1 MSDSKLRA
9 AEKKSQALTAWERER
24 DRLKTLWIIAV
35 VIFWLSVAFQTVLYY
50 LQDGLFNFVLLSIIV
65 GTMVLGVILK
75 IRVQLHLN
83 KKVD

>member
-35 VIFWLSVAFQTVLYY
+35 VIFWLSVVFQTVLYY
-50 LQDGLFNFVLLSIIV
+50 LQDGLFSFVLLSIIV

-83 KKVD
+83 KKVK

>member
-35 VIFWLSVAFQTVLYY
+35 IIFWLSVVFQTVLYY
-50 LQDGLFNFVLLSIIV
+50 LQDGLFSFVLLSIIV

-83 KKVD
+83 KKVK

>member
-24 DRLKTLWIIAV
+24 DRLKMLWVIAV

-50 LQDGLFNFVLLSIIV
+50 LQDGLFSFVLMSIIV

-83 KKVD
+83 KKVN

>member
-35 VIFWLSVAFQTVLYY
+35 VIFWLSVVFQTVLYY
-50 LQDGLFNFVLLSIIV
+50 IQDGLFSFVLLSIIV

-83 KKVD
+83 KKVK